1 MFNRKKLDRE
11 RLEAYLV
18 YILLRARPLIAVCG
32 LFLLVYSIIVLLQ
45 SLLIGCI
52 LILAAV
58 YVISLS
64 SSFRIVVLTARWWAW
79 LVTLGQS
86 E

>member
-11 RLEAYLV
+11 RMEAYLV

-32 LFLLVYSIIVLLQ
+32 LFLLVYSIAVLLQ

-52 LILAAV
+52 LVLVAA
-58 YVISLS
+58 YVICLS
-64 SSFRIVVLTARWWAW
+64 TSFRIVVLTAHFAAW
-79 LVTLGQS
+79 LATVGRS